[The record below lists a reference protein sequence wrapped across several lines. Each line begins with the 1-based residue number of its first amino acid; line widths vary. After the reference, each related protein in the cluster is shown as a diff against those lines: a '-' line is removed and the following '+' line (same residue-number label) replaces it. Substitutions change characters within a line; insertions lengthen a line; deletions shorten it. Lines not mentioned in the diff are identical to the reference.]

1 MKDNGIVIWMFQKRS
16 KVLIVFYAF
25 I

>member
-16 KVLIVFYAF
+16 KVLIIFYAF